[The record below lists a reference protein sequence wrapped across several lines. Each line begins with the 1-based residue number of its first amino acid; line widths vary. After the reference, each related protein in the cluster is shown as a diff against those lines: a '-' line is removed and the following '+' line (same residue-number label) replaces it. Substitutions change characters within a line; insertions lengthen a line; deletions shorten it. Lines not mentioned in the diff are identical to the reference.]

1 MSRTR
6 TILVLTL
13 GGALAASFV
22 ACGSG
27 ESASTPTGSGDP
39 TSPTADGPPSGPH
52 GGTGDRPA
60 AAGELH
66 MQLDLVDVAHLAD
79 IDHGGLYM
87 DFGTPARA
95 KYTMGAWQ
103 GGSAGRAGWLSDG
116 VDGDETFTRAGE
128 SGRVYF
134 DLREAGAITLRL
146 RMRAVGSRH
155 LQMFVN
161 NRSLETGIDLT
172 SDTEF
177 RDYDL
182 AVPASLVHTGENALL
197 LRFGGT
203 VAVGDENVSVE
214 LSSIRVIAG
223 TPTPDEHFV
232 APDYDSLVTRLE
244 IDGTTRRAIAVRA
257 PTLVSYFVEVP
268 EHAHFVFGVGGEGTP
283 TGATAH
289 VVITPEGGEA
299 SEVFTGPVAGLWN
312 DQSIDLATWSGQVV
326 RIELRVDGT
335 SEGRIGWAVPAIMV
349 DPPVV
354 AAAGEP
360 IRNVVLILIDTLR
373 ASKLRAY
380 EPRSR
385 VRTPVLDGIIEHS
398 TLFEHAQSEENWTKP
413 SVASVL
419 TGLTPATHG
428 TKTDAARLPDSAEMV
443 SEAFDAAGFATGSF
457 IANGYVSDRFGFD
470 QGWDHYTNM
479 IRENRSTEAES
490 VYREAGD
497 FIEQHRSERFFVYVQ
512 TIDPH
517 VPYDPPDEYL
527 HLYDARTD
535 YSGQVRNR
543 MTADLL
549 EGAKRNPPRVTF
561 DASDVTRLTALHDG
575 EISYHDHWMGEFF
588 TRLDQLGV
596 GSDTLFVITADHG
609 EEFHEHGSWGHGH
622 SVYQELLHVPLI
634 FYRPGMVP
642 EGQRISRTVST
653 LFVSQSIVDAAG
665 IPGMTHA
672 EGRSL
677 MPDVRGDVPTGFQ
690 VAFSDFLDDR
700 RVILAGRWK
709 MIMNGSNTKMFDL
722 GTDPGERT
730 EVTDMTRWPIAERYC
745 RILLGQYLGATDRGR
760 WWSATQSSATHFQTQ
775 ETDVDEA
782 LRAQLRA
789 LGYAN

>member
-6 TILVLTL
+6 MVLVLTL
-13 GGALAASFV
+13 GGALASFFV
-22 ACGSG
+22 ACGGGDETPAPSSG
-27 ESASTPTGSGDP
+27 GG
-39 TSPTADGPPSGPH
+39 SPTTEDGTTAAAH
-52 GGTGDRPA
+52 GGTGDRPS
-60 AAGELH
+60 AAGSLR
-66 MQLDLVDVAHLAD
+66 MQLDLLDVAHLAD
-79 IDHGGLYM
+79 VDHDGLYM

-103 GGSAGRAGWLSDG
+103 GGSAGHAGWLSDG

-155 LQMFVN
+155 LQIFVN
-161 NRSLETGIDLT
+161 NRSLETGIDLAEAA
-172 SDTEF
+172 EF

-182 AVPASLVHTGENALL
+182 AVPAANVRVGENTLL

-223 TPTPDEHFV
+223 TPAADEHWV

-244 IDGTTRRAIAVRA
+244 IDGTTRRALAVRA
-257 PTLVSYFVEVP
+257 PTLVSYFVDVP
-268 EHAHFVFGVGGEGTP
+268 EHAHLVFGVGGEGAAST
-283 TGATAH
+283 ATAH

-299 SEVFTGPVAGLWN
+299 HEVFSGPVAAIWN
-312 DQSIDLATWSGQVV
+312 DQSIDLAAWSGQVV

-349 DPPVV
+349 DPPTV

-360 IRNVVLILIDTLR
+360 IRNVVVILIDTLR

-385 VRTPVLDGIIEHS
+385 VQTPVFDRLVEHG
-398 TLFEHAQSEENWTKP
+398 TLFERAQSEENWTKP

-428 TKTDAARLPDSAEMV
+428 TKTDAARLPDSVEMV
-443 SEAFDAAGFATGSF
+443 SEAFDAASFATGSF

-517 VPYDPPDEYL
+517 VPYDPPAEYL
-527 HLYDARTD
+527 RLYDARTD
-535 YSGQVRNR
+535 YAGQVRPR

-549 EGAKRNPPRVTF
+549 ESAKRNPPGVTF

-575 EISYHDHWMGEFF
+575 EISYHDHWLGEFL

-622 SVYQELLHVPLI
+622 SVYQELLHVPLL
-634 FYRPGMVP
+634 FYRPGMIP
-642 EGQRISRTVST
+642 EGQRIGRTVST
-653 LFVSQSIVDAAG
+653 LFVSQTVVDAAG
-665 IPGMTHA
+665 ISGMTHA

-677 MPDVRGDVPTGFQ
+677 MPDIRGDVPTGFQ

-700 RVILAGRWK
+700 RVIRAGRWK
-709 MIMNGSNTKMFDL
+709 MIINGSNTKMFDL
-722 GTDPGERT
+722 QEDPGEHT
-730 EVTDMTRWPIAERYC
+730 EVTDMTHWPIAERYC
-745 RILLGQYLGATDRGR
+745 RILLGQYLGARDRGR
-760 WWSATQSSATHFQTQ
+760 WWSASQSDATHFQTQ